1 MEHGKR
7 LYFFEE
13 LSVRKAPEGSARV
26 DDSSPRLIAALG
38 QLQFILQPWGAPLIS
53 LIGWLLTAP
62 FSTSA
67 VGMGLCWW
75 GVTLLIWSAR
85 AEQKWLNVLPFPP
98 LTVIALHLFLR
109 WELGGMIL
117 LLSKNSNDSYSIWR
131 DHVAQ
136 ALPINATFT
145 TLFLGL
151 PLLINSS
158 LLQKQTPPSPV
169 FNKIEPSN
177 TALKR
182 WALLAAA
189 TGFVAIGYGLI
200 GYYSGTLDRGPDYLK
215 WAGRFWRPDTFFSAT
230 VRLRDLYFLI
240 LPWTIYSLRKR
251 PFFLALFLAP
261 TLFSLYATSMLGG
274 RGLIIYP
281 LILTT
286 AGAWLAGIRPKVFRL
301 VVLVVITFSTVFM
314 PLSTALRGTTLDKS
328 DFLGRARTA
337 LSLKAFANYD
347 LSSIGREIYT
357 SSDPY
362 LFTSPGI
369 EQPPSGFKRFENLK
383 YLWLPR
389 IFGEDRPEINDGH
402 LIANEI
408 RGTPK
413 ANMHEGRYVSFES
426 ITTGGD
432 LYWRFRWPGIVAGG
446 TILGIIYSLSCRL
459 WYKYSDLG
467 HNTYTVV
474 LALFPATFLQGPPL
488 RSVLETA
495 WNWLYEIP
503 KYGIILILISMS
515 IECLIRTTSWRKRQT
530 E

>member
-1 MEHGKR
+1 M
-7 LYFFEE
+7 
-13 LSVRKAPEGSARV
+13 SNS
-26 DDSSPRLIAALG
+26 SSPRLDSALG
-38 QLQFILQPWGAPLIS
+38 SLQFILQPWGAPLVG
-53 LIGWLLTAP
+53 LTGWAMTAP
-62 FSTSA
+62 FSTSPVA
-67 VGMGLCWW
+67 IGLCWW
-75 GVTLLIWSAR
+75 GVTLLIWSASVER
-85 AEQKWLNVLPFPP
+85 KWLNILPFAP

-117 LLSKNSNDSYSIWR
+117 LLSKKGNDTYSVWQ

-136 ALPINATFT
+136 ALPINALFT

-151 PLLINSS
+151 PLLINAG
-158 LLQKQTPPSPV
+158 LLRKQTPPSPV
-169 FNKIEPSN
+169 FNEVEPSS
-177 TALKR
+177 TTLR
-182 WALLAAA
+182 RLGLLAAA
-189 TGFVAIGYGLI
+189 TGLIAIGYGLI
-200 GYYSGTLDRGPDYLK
+200 GYYSGTLDRGPEYLK

-230 VRLRDLYFLI
+230 IRLRDLYFLI
-240 LPWTIYSLRKR
+240 LPWTIYSLRRR
-251 PFFLALFLAP
+251 PFFVALFLAP

-274 RGLIIYP
+274 RGLILYP

-301 VVLVVITFSTVFM
+301 AVLIVITFSIVFI
-314 PLSTALRGTTLDKS
+314 PLATAFRGTTLDKS
-328 DFLGRARTA
+328 DFSGRARTA

-347 LSSIGREIYT
+347 LLSLGREIYA

-362 LFTSPGI
+362 LFTHPGL
-369 EQPPSGFKRFENLK
+369 EQPQGGFKRFENLK

-408 RGTPK
+408 RGTPE
-413 ANMHEGRYVSFES
+413 ANMYKGRYISFES

-432 LYWRFRWPGIVAGG
+432 LYWRFRWPGIVVGG
-446 TILGIIYSLSCRL
+446 AILGILYSLACRL

-467 HNTYTVV
+467 QNTYTLV

-503 KYGIILILISMS
+503 KYGIILILISMI
-515 IECLIRTTSWRKRQT
+515 IEFLIRTTSRRKRLT